1 MARSDLQWKGVRKLK
16 RISVI
21 VPIYNGSL
29 YLENTLQALLNQ
41 PYKNIELILID
52 DGSQDDSYQIC
63 QKFAQQDERIL
74 LIHQTNAGICAAR
87 NTGLAYATGEF
98 VSFIDQDDAINP
110 NIYVYLSNKIGDADM
125 IVGGKSMQLI
135 DKKQLLLSEIDYSY
149 EEKQLKDQ
157 KEIAYALFNLDHRM
171 TFLHL
176 WNCLYRKKIIDEY
189 DLKFDERFRYGQE
202 DTLFNFNYVSKCQ
215 TIQLVP
221 EVVYQYSQR
230 ELTSTSLK
238 NNPSAVKDFQ
248 IFIETIGE
256 IEWNERVYPYYQKY
270 RYTYFLRHGLNIYTQ
285 FGMNTANQKKML
297 QDIQQLLSKEK
308 IQKPLI
314 IESSRYYRNYLCL
327 VSRLMEKRRY
337 RTLNQLIYGTS
348 FIKKMLTRVSAG

>member
-1 MARSDLQWKGVRKLK
+1 MK

-98 VSFIDQDDAINP
+98 VSFIDQDDAIDP

-149 EEKQLKDQ
+149 EEK
-157 KEIAYALFNLDHRM
+157 
-171 TFLHL
+171 
-176 WNCLYRKKIIDEY
+176 
-189 DLKFDERFRYGQE
+189 
-202 DTLFNFNYVSKCQ
+202 
-215 TIQLVP
+215 
-221 EVVYQYSQR
+221 
-230 ELTSTSLK
+230 
-238 NNPSAVKDFQ
+238 
-248 IFIETIGE
+248 
-256 IEWNERVYPYYQKY
+256 
-270 RYTYFLRHGLNIYTQ
+270 
-285 FGMNTANQKKML
+285 
-297 QDIQQLLSKEK
+297 
-308 IQKPLI
+308 
-314 IESSRYYRNYLCL
+314 
-327 VSRLMEKRRY
+327 
-337 RTLNQLIYGTS
+337 
-348 FIKKMLTRVSAG
+348 